1 MSTLVIED
9 LHVHYGETHAVKGVS
24 LRVENGELCVFLGPS
39 GCGKTSTLRTV
50 AGLVRP
56 SSGRILI
63 DDRVVNN
70 LYPGERDIAM
80 VFQSY
85 ALYPHM
91 TVREHFAF
99 PLRAGK
105 MPEPEIA
112 KKIESIA
119 ELLQMHPL
127 VDRSPRELSAGQA
140 QRVAIGRALIRTP
153 KLWLLD
159 EPLNNLDARLQVE
172 TRAVL
177 KHIQRESG
185 ITSIYVTHNQEEAQS
200 LADQIVIMDSG
211 LIQQIGTPQEVYD
224 EPTNLFV
231 AGFVGTPPMNF
242 IPCTLSRA
250 NGQIVLRHETFGLE
264 LEPEL
269 VQRVAAADGHAVMLG
284 IRPEDV
290 DLRPVHGGDP
300 ASDRMHPRGTVY
312 VIEPQGNEQIVSLQV
327 TLDVLWKVRREAN
340 SAAVPLESGQPV
352 ELTLRQHRLRLFD
365 ANTEQ
370 RLL

>member
-63 DDRVVNN
+63 DDRVVKR
-70 LYPGERDIAM
+70 Y
-80 VFQSY
+80 
-85 ALYPHM
+85 
-91 TVREHFAF
+91 
-99 PLRAGK
+99 
-105 MPEPEIA
+105 
-112 KKIESIA
+112 
-119 ELLQMHPL
+119 
-127 VDRSPRELSAGQA
+127 PRELSAGQA